1 MPRAKARALPASLGF
16 KAGPAKLIDP
26 NRPPQPT
33 NPIFNPEGCKQYIIY
48 TVSRPDQPGMQVGIQ
63 PCSLSLPC
71 TLNRFGFAGENVK
84 HLPHLVPRLSHFT
97 LSLEICPTLSSDITC
112 VVLVISARRPSTG
125 ASLAAAAFVA
135 FSLSSLS
142 LLDTSTSTKL
152 ESFPNCPWAGS
163 FEFNAMTT
171 PPNQG
176 VTGSVPYQNLN
187 NQHARLLLC
196 RRTSTSATAGYLHDF
211 FCQ

>member
-71 TLNRFGFAGENVK
+71 TSNRFGFDGENVK
-84 HLPHLVPRLSHFT
+84 HLPHLVPCLSHFT
-97 LSLEICPTLSSDITC
+97 LSLEIYPMLSSDMRCACQQCKEAINGC
-112 VVLVISARRPSTG
+112 KPCCCCICCILIVVIVIIGYFYLNQIGIVP
-125 ASLAAAAFVA
+125 
-135 FSLSSLS
+135 
-142 LLDTSTSTKL
+142 KL
-152 ESFPNCPWAGS
+152 PMG
-163 FEFNAMTT
+163 
-171 PPNQG
+171 
-176 VTGSVPYQNLN
+176 
-187 NQHARLLLC
+187 R
-196 RRTSTSATAGYLHDF
+196 
-211 FCQ
+211 